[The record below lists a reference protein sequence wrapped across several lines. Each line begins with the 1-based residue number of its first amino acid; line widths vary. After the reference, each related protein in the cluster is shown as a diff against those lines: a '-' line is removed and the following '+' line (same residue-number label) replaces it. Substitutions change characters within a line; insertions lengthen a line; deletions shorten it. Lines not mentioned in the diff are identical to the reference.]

1 MDYDLKVL
9 LYFVVPL
16 NIFDMYDLYLLKT
29 QLVLASYLS
38 WKPQIWILNMR
49 DVKFHYYC
57 NQLSVLEIW
66 LAILA

>member
-1 MDYDLKVL
+1 MGYDLKVL

-16 NIFDMYDLYLLKT
+16 NIFDKYDLYLLKT

-49 DVKFHYYC
+49 NVKFHYYL
-57 NQLSVLEIW
+57 NQLSLEIW